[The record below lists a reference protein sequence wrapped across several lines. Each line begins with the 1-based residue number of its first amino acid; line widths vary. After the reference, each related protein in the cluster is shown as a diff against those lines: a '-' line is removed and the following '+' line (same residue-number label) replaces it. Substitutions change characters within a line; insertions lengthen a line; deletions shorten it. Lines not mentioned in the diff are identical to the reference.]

1 MFVSF
6 VMCGVGGREGC
17 NIPDLKLAGLVV
29 GAVGAGDELLV
40 LALEGEPGLEIVL
53 LGGSVVERTRDNANN
68 AVGKAEGLVELLGSV
83 DHLVEVSP

>member
-1 MFVSF
+1 MFQRRR
-6 VMCGVGGREGC
+6 REKG
-17 NIPDLKLAGLVV
+17 NVPDLKLAGLVV

-53 LGGSVVERTRDNANN
+53 LGGSVVESTRDNADDT
-68 AVGKAEGLVELLGSV
+68 VGQAEGLVELLGSV